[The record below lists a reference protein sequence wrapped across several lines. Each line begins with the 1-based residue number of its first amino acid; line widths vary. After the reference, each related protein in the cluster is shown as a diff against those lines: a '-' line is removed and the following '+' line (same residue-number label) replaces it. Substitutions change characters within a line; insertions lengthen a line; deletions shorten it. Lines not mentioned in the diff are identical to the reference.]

1 MGACREISKFIF
13 LDKALLM
20 LCCSLVEPTLWSK
33 ELPKLETFEIFTSNS
48 HQLWKLA
55 FLIVAFLVS
64 RNIILLPRCGLRFWT
79 ERSVWDPQAVS
90 DILHNFIF

>member
-1 MGACREISKFIF
+1 MRNRTSFN
-13 LDKALLM
+13 
-20 LCCSLVEPTLWSK
+20 LVKPTLWSE

-48 HQLWKLA
+48 HQLWKQA

-79 ERSVWDPQAVS
+79 ERSVWNPQAVS
-90 DILHNFIF
+90 DILQNLIWYQN